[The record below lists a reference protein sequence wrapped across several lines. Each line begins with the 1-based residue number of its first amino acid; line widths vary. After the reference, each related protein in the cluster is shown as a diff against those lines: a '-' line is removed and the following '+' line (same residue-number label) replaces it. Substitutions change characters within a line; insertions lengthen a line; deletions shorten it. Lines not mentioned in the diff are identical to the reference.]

1 VNDKTDEER
10 GTETYYP
17 CCGKSIC
24 IGCVYSFHESG
35 NHGNCPYCNAETLRK
50 TNGERVEELMKRV
63 EANDPG
69 SIYLLG
75 NSYCN
80 GQLGLLQ
87 DRGKAI
93 ELYARAAA
101 LGSSQAHFELGNSY
115 REGGDL
121 KKAKFHNEAAAM
133 AGHDDAR
140 YNLGCMEYNSGKQ
153 ERAVKHWTIA
163 ASAGDYDAMHVLR
176 EIFEEGIV
184 SRETIDST
192 LTAYNNSCVEMRS
205 EARDAAIRLSIARIG
220 AR

>member
-1 VNDKTDEER
+1 
-10 GTETYYP
+10 
-17 CCGKSIC
+17 
-24 IGCVYSFHESG
+24 
-35 NHGNCPYCNAETLRK
+35 
-50 TNGERVEELMKRV
+50 
-63 EANDPG
+63 
-69 SIYLLG
+69 
-75 NSYCN
+75 
-80 GQLGLLQ
+80 
-87 DRGKAI
+87 
-93 ELYARAAA
+93 
-101 LGSSQAHFELGNSY
+101 
-115 REGGDL
+115 
-121 KKAKFHNEAAAM
+121 M